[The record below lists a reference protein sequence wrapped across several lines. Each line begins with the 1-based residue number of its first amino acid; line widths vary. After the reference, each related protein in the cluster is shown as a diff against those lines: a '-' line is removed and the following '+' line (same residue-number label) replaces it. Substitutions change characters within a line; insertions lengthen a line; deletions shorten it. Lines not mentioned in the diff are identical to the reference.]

1 MPTYRQSR
9 PVPAIEP
16 AAVGPVLRRVSA
28 WPRPRRLVTIGVLGL
43 MALVVG
49 LSLAFLG
56 FGGRA
61 RVMASYRP
69 PPFIPFPADNP
80 FTAAKA
86 DLGRALFF
94 DKRLSGSQTTA
105 CGSCHQP
112 ERGWTDG
119 QPRAIGDGGRE
130 MDRRAPSLIDI
141 AWLPALGWD
150 GKFPDIEAVTFGAI
164 TSHGNM
170 NLSKPEALARVSSDP
185 AYVRAFAAIFAD
197 HKISAA
203 NVAAAIA
210 TFERLIVSIPNS
222 PFDRW
227 IAGDENAIS
236 QAAKRG
242 FDLFNGRAHCS
253 GCHSGWTFTDGS
265 FHDVGSATGTDIG
278 RGQYFP
284 ASQGLQYAF
293 KTPTLRGVTQRGPYM
308 HDGSVK
314 SLADVIALYNRGG
327 IVRQSRDPL
336 IGPLHLTPDQQADLL
351 AFLETLSGPTSS
363 SDQPP
368 VPIGSPSITGQEGTE
383 KR

>member
-1 MPTYRQSR
+1 
-9 PVPAIEP
+9 
-16 AAVGPVLRRVSA
+16 VLRCASA
-28 WPRPRRLVTIGVLGL
+28 WLRSRSLVIIGVLGL

-49 LSLAFLG
+49 ISLAFLG

-61 RVMASYRP
+61 RVMALYQP
-69 PPFIPFPADNP
+69 PPFIPFPPDDP

-105 CGSCHQP
+105 CGSCHRP
-112 ERGWTDG
+112 EQGWTDG
-119 QPRAIGDGGRE
+119 RPRAIGDGGRE

-170 NLSKPEALARVSSDP
+170 NLSEPEALARVSSDP
-185 AYVRAFAAIFAD
+185 AYVHAFAAIFPD
-197 HKISAA
+197 HKVSAA
-203 NVAAAIA
+203 NIEAAIA
-210 TFERLIVSIPNS
+210 SFERLIVSIPNS

-242 FDLFNGRAHCS
+242 FDLFNGGAHCS
-253 GCHSGWTFTDGS
+253 GCHSGWAFTDGS
-265 FHDVGSATGTDIG
+265 FHDVGSATRTDIG

-284 ASQGLQYAF
+284 TSQDLQYAF
-293 KTPTLRGVTQRGPYM
+293 KTPTLRGVAQRAPYM
-308 HDGSVK
+308 HDGSVE
-314 SLADVIALYNRGG
+314 SLADVIAAYNRGG
-327 IVRQSRDPL
+327 IARPSRAAL
-336 IGPLHLTPDQQADLL
+336 IGPLHLTADQQADML

-368 VPIGSPSITGQEGTE
+368 FPIGSPSITGQEGAE

>member
-1 MPTYRQSR
+1 MITG
-9 PVPAIEP
+9 I
-16 AAVGPVLRRVSA
+16 
-28 WPRPRRLVTIGVLGL
+28 LGL
-43 MALVVG
+43 LALVG
-49 LSLAFLG
+49 GISLVSFG
-56 FGGRA
+56 FAGRA
-61 RVMASYRP
+61 RVMADYRP
-69 PPFIPFPADNP
+69 PLFIPFPEDDP

-86 DLGRALFF
+86 DLGRVLFF

-119 QPRAIGDGGRE
+119 RPRAIGDGGRE
-130 MDRRAPSLIDI
+130 MDRRVPSLIDI

-150 GKFPDIEAVTFGAI
+150 GKFPDVEAVTFGAI

-170 NLSKPEALARVSSDP
+170 NLSKPEALGRISSDP
-185 AYVRAFAAIFAD
+185 AYVRAFAAVFPD
-197 HKISAA
+197 HEVSAV
-203 NVAAAIA
+203 NIAAAIA
-210 TFERLIVSIPNS
+210 TFERLVVSIPNS

-253 GCHSGWTFTDGS
+253 GCHNGWALTDGS
-265 FHDVGSATGTDIG
+265 FHDIGSATGTDIG

-284 ASQGLQYAF
+284 SSQDLQYAF
-293 KTPTLRGVTQRGPYM
+293 KTPTLRGVAQRGPYM

-314 SLADVIALYNRGG
+314 TLADVIALYDRGG
-327 IVRQSRDPL
+327 IARPSRAAL
-336 IGPLHLTPDQQADLL
+336 IRPLHLTADEQADLL
-351 AFLETLSGPTSS
+351 ALLETLSGPTSS
-363 SDQPP
+363 SDHPP
-368 VPIGSPSITGQEGTE
+368 LAIGSPSVPGQEGAE